1 MTLSR
6 SPRFLTTLVL
16 SICFLLGGLVGA
28 QPSAATTRSC
38 PVPAY
43 PGGDGNGYFTGRIK
57 ATNVTCSSARKL
69 VLAYYKCRVRAGGK
83 QGQLQRPHGERP
95 AAAPRAAPRSGRST
109 SQFNAKVTCS
119 KGGKKV
125 IHTLPAEHGASRR
138 RASGGGEAHDAAVA
152 LLDDPPVADEQ
163 VDVPEHLRQRQ
174 VGLRD
179 RDVAPQRLRDLV
191 GRDAAPWR
199 SAGGSSRRGARASG
213 SARR

>member
-28 QPSAATTRSC
+28 QPSAAKTRSC

-83 QGQLQRPHGERP
+83 KGNCNRRTVNALRCTESRP
-95 AAAPRAAPRSGRST
+95 ASGT
-109 SQFNAKVTCS
+109 IPSQFNAKVTCS

-125 IHTLPAEHGASRR
+125 IHTYQQNT
-138 RASGGGEAHDAAVA
+138 GE
-152 LLDDPPVADEQ
+152 
-163 VDVPEHLRQRQ
+163 
-174 VGLRD
+174 
-179 RDVAPQRLRDLV
+179 
-191 GRDAAPWR
+191 
-199 SAGGSSRRGARASG
+199 
-213 SARR
+213 